1 MFYNRGISG
10 NTIKDLDD
18 RWQQDTLDL
27 KPDVLSIL
35 IGVNDSHKIIDNIY
49 SLEDWKDSYIQVL
62 DRTKKTLPETR
73 IVLCE
78 PFILPY
84 KGEEPARKTWTK
96 ELAESYQN
104 VISKMQVIVRQ
115 LAADHKSIFIELQ
128 DAFENAYKKA
138 PAEYWI
144 WDGIHPMPAGHEL
157 IAREWIDGVKE
168 ELDFLSE

>member
-1 MFYNRGISG
+1 M
-10 NTIKDLDD
+10 
-18 RWQQDTLDL
+18 
-27 KPDVLSIL
+27 
-35 IGVNDSHKIIDNIY
+35 NDSHKIIDNID
-49 SLEDWKDSYIQVL
+49 SLEDWKDSYIRVL
-62 DRTKKTLPETR
+62 DRTTKTLPETR

-115 LAADHKSIFIELQ
+115 LAADHKAIFIELQ
-128 DAFENAYKKA
+128 DAFENACRKA

-157 IAREWIDGVKE
+157 IARQWIDGVKE